1 MLKIGKDDTR
11 VTSGVVDFSMKNL
24 KQKLKTYFGEAD
36 ETFATRNR
44 MFGQLLSCSLSAHLV
59 VLTS

>member
-11 VTSGVVDFSMKNL
+11 VTSGAVDFSMKNL

-36 ETFATRNR
+36 ETLAISR